1 MIYSIKKFIFALIF
15 NTSFL
20 IILIIGIQNSTQ
32 KNRVNLILNKTIEL
46 PVSFIIG
53 ITFISGSLVGS
64 VFDLSKILNKIK
76 D

>member
-53 ITFISGSLVGS
+53 VTFISGSLVGS

>member
-15 NTSFL
+15 NTSLL